1 MDWEFGVNRCK
12 QLPLEWISNE
22 ILLCSPETYI
32 SSPMMEHDHVRK
44 RMYTRMCDRVTLL
57 YSRKLTEH
65 CKSAIMEK
73 IKIIINEKKK
83 KKERKDQPAPS
94 TVSFYLPAMK
104 IFLNLSSAVVKGL
117 CLELK

>member
-1 MDWEFGVNRCK
+1 
-12 QLPLEWISNE
+12 
-22 ILLCSPETYI
+22 
-32 SSPMMEHDHVRK
+32 
-44 RMYTRMCDRVTLL
+44 MCDRVTLL

-65 CKSAIMEK
+65 CKSDIMEK
-73 IKIIINEKKK
+73 IKIITNEKK

-94 TVSFYLPAMK
+94 TVGFYLPAMK